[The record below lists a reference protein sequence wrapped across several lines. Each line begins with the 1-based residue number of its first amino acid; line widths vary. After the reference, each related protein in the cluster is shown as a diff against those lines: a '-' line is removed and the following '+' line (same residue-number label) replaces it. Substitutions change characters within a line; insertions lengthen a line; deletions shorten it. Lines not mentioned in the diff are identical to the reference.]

1 MEGGGWSPR
10 VKGKTMKILV
20 TGATGN
26 IGRHVVGQLLDA
38 GHRVLALTRNPDRAE
53 LPAGAEVVRGD
64 LTDASTL
71 EPLLEGVE
79 GLHLITFGG
88 AVGEDLT
95 NGHEIVEAARRAGV
109 QRVTVLSGWDSTSVE
124 DALRAS
130 DLPWT
135 LISPVEIMFNTL
147 EWADEVRTHGRVSGM
162 RDWASAI
169 LHEADIAS
177 VAVTALTEDGHGGK
191 EYLLTGPE
199 PLSTTDRV
207 QILSEVTGQP
217 IEFVLLNEQQE
228 RARLAGLGYP
238 DDYIEFGI
246 ELAANQPP
254 QAAVVLDTVR
264 EVTGRPAR
272 TFRQWAQENAAAFT
286 G

>member
-88 AVGEDLT
+88 AAGEDLT
-95 NGHEIVEAARRAGV
+95 NGHEIVEGARRAGV
-109 QRVTVLSGWDSTSVE
+109 QRVTVLSG
-124 DALRAS
+124 
-130 DLPWT
+130 
-135 LISPVEIMFNTL
+135 
-147 EWADEVRTHGRVSGM
+147 
-162 RDWASAI
+162 
-169 LHEADIAS
+169 
-177 VAVTALTEDGHGGK
+177 
-191 EYLLTGPE
+191 
-199 PLSTTDRV
+199 
-207 QILSEVTGQP
+207 
-217 IEFVLLNEQQE
+217 
-228 RARLAGLGYP
+228 
-238 DDYIEFGI
+238 
-246 ELAANQPP
+246 
-254 QAAVVLDTVR
+254 
-264 EVTGRPAR
+264 
-272 TFRQWAQENAAAFT
+272 
-286 G
+286 